1 MEILYMKNFLTN
13 NTSIIQVIAIVVM
26 IISYI
31 LLLLFRLYNKIQARK
46 INNLFKL
53 KNKTPLRVIEDY
65 LNQSVFF
72 LSYIRV
78 MLPFWK
84 IISSKECN
92 NNKITPESVFLK
104 KLPTKLTI
112 GFKIEALMWIIS
124 LTSVIFLIISGC
136 IV

>member
-1 MEILYMKNFLTN
+1 MKNFLTN
-13 NTSIIQVIAIVVM
+13 NTNIIQVIILVVM

-46 INNLFKL
+46 INNLFIL
-53 KNKTPLRVIEDY
+53 ENKIPLRVIEDY

-84 IISSKECN
+84 IISSTECN
-92 NNKITPESVFLK
+92 NKIITPESVFLK
-104 KLPTKLTI
+104 KLPTKITI
-112 GFKIEALMWIIS
+112 GFKIEALMWITS

>member
-1 MEILYMKNFLTN
+1 MKNFLTN
-13 NTSIIQVIAIVVM
+13 NTSIIQVITLVVM

-46 INNLFKL
+46 INNLFIL

-84 IISSKECN
+84 IILSTECN
-92 NNKITPESVFLK
+92 NKRITPESVFFK
-104 KLPTKLTI
+104 KLPTKITI
-112 GFKIEALMWIIS
+112 GFKIEALMWITS

>member
-1 MEILYMKNFLTN
+1 MEMSYMKNFLTN
-13 NTSIIQVIAIVVM
+13 NTSIIQVITLVVM

-46 INNLFKL
+46 INNLFIL
-53 KNKTPLRVIEDY
+53 KNKIPLRVIEDY

-78 MLPFWK
+78 ILPFWK
-84 IISSKECN
+84 IILSTECN
-92 NNKITPESVFLK
+92 NKRITPESVFLK
-104 KLPTKLTI
+104 KLPTKITI
-112 GFKIEALMWIIS
+112 GFKIEALMWITS

>member
-1 MEILYMKNFLTN
+1 MKNFLTN
-13 NTSIIQVIAIVVM
+13 NTSIIQVITLVVM

-84 IISSKECN
+84 IISFEDS

-124 LTSVIFLIISGC
+124 LTSVIFLIISGY

>member
-1 MEILYMKNFLTN
+1 MKNFLTN
-13 NTSIIQVIAIVVM
+13 NTSIIQVITLVVM

-46 INNLFKL
+46 INNLFIL
-53 KNKTPLRVIEDY
+53 ENKIPLRVIEDY
-65 LNQSVFF
+65 LSQSVFF

-84 IISSKECN
+84 IISSTECN
-92 NNKITPESVFLK
+92 NKIITPESVFFK
-104 KLPTKLTI
+104 KLPTKITI
-112 GFKIEALMWIIS
+112 GFKIEALMWITS